1 MNPETPKHTPTPW
14 HIKRD
19 RRMAFFQDDSKGSLG
34 DAICARLDD
43 ETCAANAAFIVRA
56 VNAHEALLEAAKIV
70 SDGMNTAVDND
81 EHWTRQQ
88 MRAHLFA
95 IQSAAVKAIAIAEGS
110 RS

>member
-1 MNPETPKHTPTPW
+1 MNPETPKQTPTPEEALRSIGA
-14 HIKRD
+14 HIV
-19 RRMAFFQDDSKGSLG
+19 LG
-34 DAICARLDD
+34 EWRFPFYGKDTVAQMLPLDEWIERL
-43 ETCAANAAFIVRA
+43 RSYR
-56 VNAHEALLEAAKIV
+56 ALLEAAKIV

-95 IQSAAVKAIAIAEGS
+95 IQSAAVKAIAIAEGA